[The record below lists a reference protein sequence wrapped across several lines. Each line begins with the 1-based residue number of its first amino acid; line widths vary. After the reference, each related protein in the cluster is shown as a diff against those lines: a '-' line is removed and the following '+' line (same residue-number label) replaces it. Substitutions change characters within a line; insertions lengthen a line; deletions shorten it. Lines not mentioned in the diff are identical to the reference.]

1 MAKRKMIL
9 DLDTGVDDAL
19 AIAYALADPEV
30 DLIGIVSSY
39 GNNLLDVCAE
49 NSLKLLELLGHTD
62 IPVFKGLPHSCTT
75 DHFDVMQ
82 VSKDIHGDNGI
93 GDVELPTPSRALEEQ
108 SGVDFYIEAAHKY
121 GKDLIIIPTG
131 PMTNLAAALK
141 KDPEIADLIGNVT
154 FMGGALTVEGNVTPV
169 AEANINQDPK
179 AADEV
184 MKSNL
189 PLTMVGLD
197 VTLRTLLTKNE
208 TKQWRELGTASG
220 KAFADITDFY
230 IDAYYNLD
238 IDKRGCALHDP
249 LAVGVGVDPSFVSTI
264 SLFMKVV
271 YQEGPYYGRTIGDNA
286 KLNDPNPNVKV
297 AVNVDKERYLK
308 AFMDRLNKLFKE
320 KLNLIK
326 RLLKKLG
333 F

>member
-75 DHFDVMQ
+75 EHFDVMQ

-93 GDVELPTPSRALEEQ
+93 GDVELPAPSRALEEQ

-249 LAVGVGVDPSFVSTI
+249 LAVGVGIDPSFVSTI

-308 AFMDRLNKLFKE
+308 AFMDHLNKLFKE
-320 KLNLIK
+320 KLK
-326 RLLKKLG
+326 
-333 F
+333 

>member
-39 GNNLLDVCAE
+39 GNNLLDICAE

-93 GDVELPTPSRALEEQ
+93 GDVELPAPSRALEEQ

-179 AADEV
+179 TADEV

-220 KAFADITDFY
+220 KVFADITDFY

-249 LAVGVGVDPSFVSTI
+249 LAVGVGIDPSFVSTI

-320 KLNLIK
+320 N
-326 RLLKKLG
+326 
-333 F
+333 

>member
-39 GNNLLDVCAE
+39 GNNLLDICAE

-62 IPVFKGLPHSCTT
+62 IPVYKGLPHSSTS

-93 GDVELPTPSRALEEQ
+93 GDVELPAPQRAVEAE
-108 SGVDFYIEAAHKY
+108 SGVDFYIDAAHKY

-141 KDPEIADLIGNVT
+141 KDPAIADLIGNVT
-154 FMGGALTVEGNVTPV
+154 FMGGALTVDGNVTPA
-169 AEANINQDPK
+169 AEANINQDAK

-184 MKSNL
+184 FKSNL

-197 VTLRTLLTKNE
+197 VTLRTLLTKKE
-208 TKQWRELGTASG
+208 TQHWRDLGTAAG
-220 KAFADITDFY
+220 KAYADITDFY
-230 IDAYYNLD
+230 IDAYYN
-238 IDKRGCALHDP
+238 A
-249 LAVGVGVDPSFVSTI
+249 
-264 SLFMKVV
+264 
-271 YQEGPYYGRTIGDNA
+271 
-286 KLNDPNPNVKV
+286 
-297 AVNVDKERYLK
+297 
-308 AFMDRLNKLFKE
+308 
-320 KLNLIK
+320 
-326 RLLKKLG
+326 
-333 F
+333 

>member
-1 MAKRKMIL
+1 MAKHKMIL

-93 GDVELPTPSRALEEQ
+93 GDVELPAPSRALEEQ

-249 LAVGVGVDPSFVSTI
+249 LAVGVGIDPSFVSTI
-264 SLFMKVV
+264 SLFMKAVC
-271 YQEGPYYGRTIGDNA
+271 QEGPYYGRTIGDNA

-320 KLNLIK
+320 N
-326 RLLKKLG
+326 
-333 F
+333 

>member
-93 GDVELPTPSRALEEQ
+93 GDVELPAPSRALEEQ

-189 PLTMVGLD
+189 SLTMVGLD

-249 LAVGVGVDPSFVSTI
+249 LAVGVGIDPSFVSTI

-308 AFMDRLNKLFKE
+308 AFMDHLNKLFKE
-320 KLNLIK
+320 N
-326 RLLKKLG
+326 
-333 F
+333 

>member
-62 IPVFKGLPHSCTT
+62 ILVFKGLPHSCTT

-320 KLNLIK
+320 N
-326 RLLKKLG
+326 
-333 F
+333 

>member
-93 GDVELPTPSRALEEQ
+93 GDVELPAPSRALEEQ

-169 AEANINQDPK
+169 AEANINQVPK

-249 LAVGVGVDPSFVSTI
+249 LAVGVGIDPSFVSTI

-320 KLNLIK
+320 N
-326 RLLKKLG
+326 
-333 F
+333 

>member
-93 GDVELPTPSRALEEQ
+93 GDVELPAPSRALEEQ

-249 LAVGVGVDPSFVSTI
+249 LAVGVGIDPSFVSTI

-271 YQEGPYYGRTIGDNA
+271 YQEGLYYGRTIGDNA

-308 AFMDRLNKLFKE
+308 AFMDHLNKLFKE
-320 KLNLIK
+320 N
-326 RLLKKLG
+326 
-333 F
+333 

>member
-75 DHFDVMQ
+75 NHFDVMQ

-93 GDVELPTPSRALEEQ
+93 GDVELPAPSRALEEQ

-249 LAVGVGVDPSFVSTI
+249 LAVGVGIDPSFVSTI

-308 AFMDRLNKLFKE
+308 AFMDHLNKLFKE
-320 KLNLIK
+320 N
-326 RLLKKLG
+326 
-333 F
+333 

>member
-75 DHFDVMQ
+75 EHFDVMQ
-82 VSKDIHGDNGI
+82 VSEDIHGDNGI
-93 GDVELPTPSRALEEQ
+93 GDVELPAPSRALEEQ

-249 LAVGVGVDPSFVSTI
+249 LAVGVGIDPSFVSTI

-320 KLNLIK
+320 N
-326 RLLKKLG
+326 
-333 F
+333 

>member
-19 AIAYALADPEV
+19 ASAYALADPEV

-93 GDVELPTPSRALEEQ
+93 GDVELPAPSRALEEQ

-249 LAVGVGVDPSFVSTI
+249 LAVGVGIDPSFVSTI

-308 AFMDRLNKLFKE
+308 AFMDLLNKLFKE
-320 KLNLIK
+320 N
-326 RLLKKLG
+326 
-333 F
+333 

>member
-75 DHFDVMQ
+75 NHFDVMQ

-93 GDVELPTPSRALEEQ
+93 GDVELPAPSRALEEQ

-249 LAVGVGVDPSFVSTI
+249 LAVGVGIDPSFVSTI

-271 YQEGPYYGRTIGDNA
+271 YEEGPYYGRTIGDNA

-320 KLNLIK
+320 N
-326 RLLKKLG
+326 
-333 F
+333 

>member
-75 DHFDVMQ
+75 EHFDVMQ

-121 GKDLIIIPTG
+121 GKYLMIIPTG

-320 KLNLIK
+320 N
-326 RLLKKLG
+326 
-333 F
+333 

>member
-39 GNNLLDVCAE
+39 GNNLLDICAE

-62 IPVFKGLPHSCTT
+62 IPVFKGLPHSSTS

-93 GDVELPTPSRALEEQ
+93 GDVELPAPQRAVEAE
-108 SGVDFYIEAAHKY
+108 SGVDFYIDAAHKY

-154 FMGGALTVEGNVTPV
+154 FMGGALTVDGNVTPA
-169 AEANINQDPK
+169 AEANINQDAK

-184 MKSNL
+184 FKSNL

-197 VTLRTLLTKNE
+197 VTLRTLLTKKE
-208 TKQWRELGTASG
+208 TQQWRDLGTAAG
-220 KAFADITDFY
+220 KAYADITDFY

-238 IDKRGCALHDP
+238 IDKNGCALHDP
-249 LAVGVGVDPSFVSTI
+249 LAVGVGIDPSFVKTI
-264 SLFMKVV
+264 SLFMRCE
-271 YQEGPYYGRTIGDNA
+271 YDPDSPFYGRTVGDNA

-308 AFMDRLNKLFKE
+308 AFMDHLTTLFKE
-320 KLNLIK
+320 N
-326 RLLKKLG
+326 
-333 F
+333 

>member
-93 GDVELPTPSRALEEQ
+93 GDVELPAPSRALEEQ

-121 GKDLIIIPTG
+121 GKNLIIIPTG

-208 TKQWRELGTASG
+208 TKQWRELGTTSG

-238 IDKRGCALHDP
+238 IDKCGCALHDP
-249 LAVGVGVDPSFVSTI
+249 LAVGVSIDPSFVSTI

-320 KLNLIK
+320 N
-326 RLLKKLG
+326 
-333 F
+333 

>member
-39 GNNLLDVCAE
+39 GNNLLDDCAE

-320 KLNLIK
+320 N
-326 RLLKKLG
+326 
-333 F
+333 

>member
-62 IPVFKGLPHSCTT
+62 IPVFKGLPHSSTS

-93 GDVELPTPSRALEEQ
+93 GDVELPAPQRAVEAE
-108 SGVDFYIEAAHKY
+108 SGVDFYIDAAHKY

-154 FMGGALTVEGNVTPV
+154 FMGGALTVDGNVTPA
-169 AEANINQDPK
+169 AEANINQDAK

-184 MKSNL
+184 FKSNL

-197 VTLRTLLTKNE
+197 VTLRTLLTKKE
-208 TKQWRELGTASG
+208 TQQWRDLGTAAG
-220 KAFADITDFY
+220 KAYADITDFY

-238 IDKRGCALHDP
+238 IDKNGCALHDP
-249 LAVGVGVDPSFVSTI
+249 LAVGVGIDPSFVKTI
-264 SLFMKVV
+264 SLFMRCE
-271 YQEGPYYGRTIGDNA
+271 YDPDSPFYGRTVGDNA

-308 AFMDRLNKLFKE
+308 AFMDHLTTLFKE
-320 KLNLIK
+320 N
-326 RLLKKLG
+326 
-333 F
+333 

>member
-9 DLDTGVDDAL
+9 DLDTGVYDAL
-19 AIAYALADPEV
+19 AIAYALAEPEV

-249 LAVGVGVDPSFVSTI
+249 LAVGVGIDPSFVSTI

-320 KLNLIK
+320 N
-326 RLLKKLG
+326 
-333 F
+333 

>member
-19 AIAYALADPEV
+19 AITYALADPEV

-39 GNNLLDVCAE
+39 GNNLLDICAE

-62 IPVFKGLPHSCTT
+62 IPVYKGLPHSSTS

-93 GDVELPTPSRALEEQ
+93 GDVELPAPQRAVESE
-108 SGVDFYIEAAHKY
+108 SGVDFYIDAAHKY

-141 KDPEIADLIGNVT
+141 KDPAIADLIGNVT
-154 FMGGALTVEGNVTPV
+154 FMGGALTVDGNVTPA
-169 AEANINQDPK
+169 AEANINQDAK

-184 MKSNL
+184 FKSNL

-197 VTLRTLLTKNE
+197 VTLRTLLTKKE
-208 TKQWRELGTASG
+208 TQQWRDLGTAAG
-220 KAFADITDFY
+220 KAYADITDFY
-230 IDAYYNLD
+230 IDTYYNLD
-238 IDKRGCALHDP
+238 IDKTGCALHDP
-249 LAVGVGVDPSFVSTI
+249 LAVGVGIDPSFVKTI
-264 SLFMKVV
+264 SLFMRCE
-271 YQEGPYYGRTIGDNA
+271 YDPDSPFYGRTIGDNA

-308 AFMDRLNKLFKE
+308 AFMDHLTTLFKQH
-320 KLNLIK
+320 
-326 RLLKKLG
+326 
-333 F
+333 

>member
-1 MAKRKMIL
+1 M
-9 DLDTGVDDAL
+9 
-19 AIAYALADPEV
+19 
-30 DLIGIVSSY
+30 
-39 GNNLLDVCAE
+39 
-49 NSLKLLELLGHTD
+49 ELLGHTD

-93 GDVELPTPSRALEEQ
+93 GDVELPAPSRALEEQ

-121 GKDLIIIPTG
+121 GKNLIIIPTG

-208 TKQWRELGTASG
+208 TKQWRELGTTSG

-249 LAVGVGVDPSFVSTI
+249 LAVGVSIDPSFVSTI

-320 KLNLIK
+320 N
-326 RLLKKLG
+326 
-333 F
+333 

>member
-93 GDVELPTPSRALEEQ
+93 GDVELPAPSRALEEQ

-121 GKDLIIIPTG
+121 GKNLIIIPTG

-249 LAVGVGVDPSFVSTI
+249 LAVGVGIDPSFVSTI

-320 KLNLIK
+320 N
-326 RLLKKLG
+326 
-333 F
+333 

>member
-62 IPVFKGLPHSCTT
+62 IPVFKGLPHSSTS

-93 GDVELPTPSRALEEQ
+93 GDVELPAPQRAVEAE
-108 SGVDFYIEAAHKY
+108 SGVDFYIDAAHKY

-154 FMGGALTVEGNVTPV
+154 FMGGALTVDGNVTPA
-169 AEANINQDPK
+169 AEANINQDAK

-184 MKSNL
+184 FKSNL

-197 VTLRTLLTKNE
+197 VTLRTLLTKKE
-208 TKQWRELGTASG
+208 TQQWRDLGTAAG
-220 KAFADITDFY
+220 KAYADITDFY

-238 IDKRGCALHDP
+238 IDKNGCALHDP
-249 LAVGVGVDPSFVSTI
+249 LAVGVGIDPSFVKTI
-264 SLFMKVV
+264 SLFVRCE
-271 YQEGPYYGRTIGDNA
+271 YDPDSPFYGRTVGDNA

-308 AFMDRLNKLFKE
+308 AFMDHLTTLFKE
-320 KLNLIK
+320 N
-326 RLLKKLG
+326 
-333 F
+333 

>member
-75 DHFDVMQ
+75 EHFDVMQ

-93 GDVELPTPSRALEEQ
+93 GDVELPAPSRALEEQ

-249 LAVGVGVDPSFVSTI
+249 LAVGVGIDPSFVSTI

-297 AVNVDKERYLK
+297 AINVDKERYLK
-308 AFMDRLNKLFKE
+308 AFMDHLNKLFKE
-320 KLNLIK
+320 N
-326 RLLKKLG
+326 
-333 F
+333 